1 MKQKTTTILVMTAF
15 SVLIGTSCART
26 ETTPTA
32 EQQAPAAAEPAPQ
45 SAWAPAPVQTAPQKQ
60 AKPAAMMGNTGGG
73 AARPAATA
81 PAPAAAPRPAAP
93 VRPQPKSVTLAAGE
107 TIPVRVNASMT
118 SEKNESGD
126 PWTGTLFE
134 PLVVEGLVIAERG
147 ATVEGRVSNVTRAGK
162 VKGVAGLSVTLTR
175 IHTADGQEIPV
186 SASTYSVAG
195 KDETKKDTAKVAIA
209 SGVGAAIGA
218 IAGRGKGAAIGAGA
232 GAAAGTGVV
241 LATRGAPAVIA
252 AESLIRFRVTEPVT
266 ITEKLK

>member
-1 MKQKTTTILVMTAF
+1 
-15 SVLIGTSCART
+15 
-26 ETTPTA
+26 
-32 EQQAPAAAEPAPQ
+32 
-45 SAWAPAPVQTAPQKQ
+45 
-60 AKPAAMMGNTGGG
+60 MMGNTGGG
-73 AARPAATA
+73 AARPTAPLA
-81 PAPAAAPRPAAP
+81 PAPSAVPRPAAP
-93 VRPQPKSVTLAAGE
+93 MRPQPKSVTLAAGE
-107 TIPVRVNASMT
+107 TIPVRVNASMS

-126 PWTGTLFE
+126 AWTGTLSE

-175 IHTADGQEIPV
+175 LHTADGQEIPV
-186 SASTYSVAG
+186 SASTFSVAG